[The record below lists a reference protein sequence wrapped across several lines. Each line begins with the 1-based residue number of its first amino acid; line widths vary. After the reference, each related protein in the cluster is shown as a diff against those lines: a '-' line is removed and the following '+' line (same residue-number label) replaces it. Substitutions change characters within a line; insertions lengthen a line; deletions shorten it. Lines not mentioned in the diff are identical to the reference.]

1 MSVASSK
8 VWTALENS
16 IELNMRIIKL
26 KHFFFILRNIKRK
39 VRTIAAIFSMFYFL
53 VKLVSYSKRNEYFT
67 ILGLE
72 KHEVIL
78 LDAND
83 ANRQG
88 DSWMT
93 WKTTKKKFK
102 ESNEVVDHTMDKKL
116 AKDLGFQKSYC
127 LKPEC
132 YDMRMN

>member
-1 MSVASSK
+1 
-8 VWTALENS
+8 
-16 IELNMRIIKL
+16 MRIIKL

-39 VRTIAAIFSMFYFL
+39 VKTIAVVFSMFYFL
-53 VKLVSYSKRNEYFT
+53 VKLVSYSKRN
-67 ILGLE
+67 
-72 KHEVIL
+72 
-78 LDAND
+78 D
-83 ANRQG
+83 
-88 DSWMT
+88 
-93 WKTTKKKFK
+93 KKKFK

>member
-1 MSVASSK
+1 M
-8 VWTALENS
+8 N
-16 IELNMRIIKL
+16 
-26 KHFFFILRNIKRK
+26 
-39 VRTIAAIFSMFYFL
+39 
-53 VKLVSYSKRNEYFT
+53 
-67 ILGLE
+67 
-72 KHEVIL
+72 
-78 LDAND
+78 
-83 ANRQG
+83 
-88 DSWMT
+88 

>member
-1 MSVASSK
+1 
-8 VWTALENS
+8 
-16 IELNMRIIKL
+16 
-26 KHFFFILRNIKRK
+26 
-39 VRTIAAIFSMFYFL
+39 MFYFL

-88 DSWMT
+88 DSWMN